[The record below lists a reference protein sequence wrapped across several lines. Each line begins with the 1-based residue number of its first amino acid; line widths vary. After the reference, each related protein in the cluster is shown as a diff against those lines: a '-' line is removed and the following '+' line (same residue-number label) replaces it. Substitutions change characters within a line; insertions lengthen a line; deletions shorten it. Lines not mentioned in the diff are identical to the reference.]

1 MSKKKKKETRGRK
14 PGKFYVNNED
24 LITEVRKFYDDDV
37 FTNTLGGY
45 ILKIVEGVAHSPN
58 FMGYSYLDDMKSDAT
73 WRITKVITEKGC
85 KVVDEDDIGEI
96 MCDDEGHPI
105 PVLDDDDEPKLD
117 GDGEIIFKVQ
127 KQSNLFNYFSTIAWR
142 AFQNRIKIEKKQHD
156 TSEKFKEK
164 LFEEFEQEFD
174 LAHLENNNEGD
185 LFNENNR

>member
-1 MSKKKKKETRGRK
+1 MSKKRKKKETRGRK

-24 LITEVRKFYDDDV
+24 IITEVRKFYEDDV
-37 FTNTLGGY
+37 FTNKLGSY

-96 MCDDEGHPI
+96 MLDDEGHPVYKVDKESGEF
-105 PVLDDDDEPKLD
+105 VLDDE
-117 GDGEIIFKVQ
+117 GEKIPIVQ

-142 AFQNRIKIEKKQHD
+142 AFQNLSNQASDRKSSTRLNLNSQPM
-156 TSEKFKEK
+156 
-164 LFEEFEQEFD
+164 QEAA
-174 LAHLENNNEGD
+174 L
-185 LFNENNR
+185 RSS